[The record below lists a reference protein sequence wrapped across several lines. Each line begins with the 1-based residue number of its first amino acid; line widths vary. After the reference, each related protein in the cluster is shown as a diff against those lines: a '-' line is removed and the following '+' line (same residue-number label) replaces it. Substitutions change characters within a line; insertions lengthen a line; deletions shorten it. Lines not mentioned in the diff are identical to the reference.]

1 MRAARRPSDANADPA
16 TVWPWRRSAVGV
28 VVRVRLTPRS
38 SKSAIDGFGS
48 TADGPAILARV
59 NAVPED
65 NAANKALTDLVA
77 NWLGCPKR
85 SVELVGGGKSRLKTL
100 AITGDPD
107 ALEQRLLAKSAALVE
122 DGDTRGRA
130 SRRT

>member
-1 MRAARRPSDANADPA
+1 MRAERRPSGADPA
-16 TVWPWRRSAVGV
+16 TVWPWRRSAIGV

-38 SKSAIDGFGS
+38 SKSAIDGIGS

-100 AITGDPD
+100 AISGDPE
-107 ALEQRLLAKSAALVE
+107 ALEQRLLAKSAALLE
-122 DGDTRGRA
+122 DGETRGRA
-130 SRRT
+130 SRKT